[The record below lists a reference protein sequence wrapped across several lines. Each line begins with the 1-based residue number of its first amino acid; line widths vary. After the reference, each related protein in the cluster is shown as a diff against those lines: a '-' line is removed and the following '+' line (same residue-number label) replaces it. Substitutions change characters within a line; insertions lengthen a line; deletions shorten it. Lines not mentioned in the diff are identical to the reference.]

1 MSIWAAEPAAGG
13 FAGDQAEAFNPPEAG
28 GCCGCC
34 GGPATGTGAAGGQTE
49 VCCGTAAEAQ
59 ASGGC
64 CGEAAKAEAR
74 AAEPVGAAPGKRSTD
89 SGAGCCG

>member
-1 MSIWAAEPAAGG
+1 MSTQATEPAGG
-13 FAGDQAEAFNPPEAG
+13 FAGDPAEAFNPPKAG
-28 GCCGCC
+28 GCCGS
-34 GGPATGTGAAGGQTE
+34 PATGTGAAGGQTE

-64 CGEAAKAEAR
+64 CGEAAKAEA
-74 AAEPVGAAPGKRSTD
+74 VD

>member
-1 MSIWAAEPAAGG
+1 MSTQATEPAAGG
-13 FAGDQAEAFNPPEAG
+13 FAGDPAEAFNPPKAG
-28 GCCGCC
+28 GCCGS
-34 GGPATGTGAAGGQTE
+34 PATGTGAAGGQTE

>member
-1 MSIWAAEPAAGG
+1 MSTQATEPAGG
-13 FAGDQAEAFNPPEAG
+13 FAGDPAEAFNPPKAG
-28 GCCGCC
+28 GCCGS
-34 GGPATGTGAAGGQTE
+34 PATGTGPTGRQTE

-64 CGEAAKAEAR
+64 CGEAAKAEA
-74 AAEPVGAAPGKRSTD
+74 VD